1 MKKERKKDNNMCQVE
16 IDFRSSRLYFERGD
30 GDFTQAGLELSD
42 ILINVLSEKRIGR
55 GFVDYEPNQLMR
67 ELLKPN
73 EEFVSRNF
81 ILVNEHLPHNRPE
94 DWNEFNCKYSIKF
107 NNDGIID
114 FTARC
119 YQLILNEDKDSD
131 PRNREYINKYDPID
145 ISIDTKIIDDIL
157 CRVSRDSNAPEIAKQ
172 AIKTYLNSVFMDM
185 YKSICTE
192 AIISSA
198 VKAAS

>member
-1 MKKERKKDNNMCQVE
+1 MKNRKIRKDNNMCQVE
-16 IDFRSSRLYFERGD
+16 ICFGSSQLYFERGD

-81 ILVNEHLPHNRPE
+81 ILVNEHLPNNRPE
-94 DWNEFNCKYSIKF
+94 DWNEFNCEYSIKF

-119 YQLILNEDKDSD
+119 NQLILDEDSD
-131 PRNREYINKYDPID
+131 PRDREYIKKYENKFN
-145 ISIDTKIIDDIL
+145 TTRK
-157 CRVSRDSNAPEIAKQ
+157 K
-172 AIKTYLNSVFMDM
+172 
-185 YKSICTE
+185 
-192 AIISSA
+192 
-198 VKAAS
+198 